1 MPAAGVAGV
10 HDPFV
15 RGMASVRFVSS
26 AIECTAAILMLRF
39 GRVDS
44 ALRINGILGLVGPTV
59 LIVTSALGVAGMAGR
74 IQVGKVL
81 LIFAG
86 VYLIL
91 YGSR

>member
-1 MPAAGVAGV
+1 MPASGVTGV

-15 RGMASVRFVSS
+15 RGMAGVRFLSS
-26 AIECTAAILMLRF
+26 AIECTAALLMLRL

-44 ALRINGILGLVGPTV
+44 ALRINGVLGLVGPTV
-59 LIVTSALGVAGMAGR
+59 LIVTTVVGVAGLAGR
-74 IQVGKVL
+74 VQIGKVL
-81 LIFAG
+81 LIFVG

>member
-1 MPAAGVAGV
+1 MRCDGGDGM

-15 RGMASVRFVSS
+15 RGMASVRFLSS
-26 AIECTAAILMLRF
+26 AIECTAAILMLRL
-39 GRVDS
+39 GRVES
-44 ALRINGILGLVGPTV
+44 ALRINGVLGLVGPSV

-74 IQVGKVL
+74 VQVGKVV

>member
-1 MPAAGVAGV
+1 M

-15 RGMASVRFVSS
+15 RGMATVRFLSS
-26 AIECTAAILMLRF
+26 AIECTAAIFMLRL

-44 ALRINGILGLVGPTV
+44 ALRINGVLGLVGPAV
-59 LIVTSALGVAGMAGR
+59 LIVTTALGVAGLAGR
-74 IQVGKVL
+74 VQVGKIL